1 MCVGIFSFL
10 LNWNGTKAVSREE
23 ILKCSSRSCPLTS
36 CWEQEDSALTDRVP
50 GVIPMPLDEGSF
62 PVVLYTI
69 KETLAA
75 AVAGVAT
82 SQLAAVV
89 GTMDSLSGE
98 VTMAL
103 IVQNSVNIRFS
114 SSFLISNNK
123 LLS

>member
-1 MCVGIFSFL
+1 
-10 LNWNGTKAVSREE
+10 
-23 ILKCSSRSCPLTS
+23 
-36 CWEQEDSALTDRVP
+36 
-50 GVIPMPLDEGSF
+50 MPLDEGSF

>member
-1 MCVGIFSFL
+1 
-10 LNWNGTKAVSREE
+10 
-23 ILKCSSRSCPLTS
+23 
-36 CWEQEDSALTDRVP
+36 
-50 GVIPMPLDEGSF
+50 MPLDEGSF

-89 GTMDSLSGE
+89 GTVDSLSGE

-103 IVQNSVNIRFS
+103 IVQNSVNIIFS
-114 SSFLISNNK
+114 LSFLISNNK